1 MFQPNYYNNNNVY
14 YADILLLGETV
25 IDTIENES
33 LEVLVQLYIEFEEEF
48 YGIEFTDEIKQ
59 LRFRNVELGFE
70 FEKNKTQDLYNEIV
84 EVNSSL
90 QKLYVSTGFEKL
102 RTEIRENY
110 IYNEMKDLEEYGGDI
125 DG

>member
-14 YADILLLGETV
+14 HADILLLGETV
-25 IDTIENES
+25 IGTIEHES